1 MVDRIDLGI
10 EVRSS
15 VDHRCC
21 DSVGI
26 GFGVGVGV
34 EVEAE
39 VGIDIDCDKGWAGLD
54 DFEDLAQWYWY
65 WNWDRGWL
73 LVLGLL

>member
-1 MVDRIDLGI
+1 VDRT
-10 EVRSS
+10 
-15 VDHRCC
+15 CC
-21 DSVGI
+21 DLVDI
-26 GFGVGVGV
+26 GFGVGVEIEV

-54 DFEDLAQWYWY
+54 DFEDLAHWYWY